1 MKIFITKKSIVWHP
15 LAIDSKKISFL
26 GKKVFLKLSSQAPW
40 KDYYDARNNIF
51 IIKKYKMGV
60 KRYFKLGGLIL
71 FSLLKRDQKFQ
82 RAKYYLKGIIDGLL
96 NRHGRLKVL

>member
-1 MKIFITKKSIVWHP
+1 
-15 LAIDSKKISFL
+15 
-26 GKKVFLKLSSQAPW
+26 VFLKLSSQAPW